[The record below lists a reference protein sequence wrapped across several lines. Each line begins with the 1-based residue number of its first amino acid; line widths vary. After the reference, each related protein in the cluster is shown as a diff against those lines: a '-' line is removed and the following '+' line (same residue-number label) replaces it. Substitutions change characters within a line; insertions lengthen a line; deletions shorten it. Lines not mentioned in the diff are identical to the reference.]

1 MSDGENAQDSCDNLQ
16 EKKPQ
21 LVKKTALLQLVDR
34 LASRLLR
41 TQVVRFVRI
50 GCRLSH

>member
-1 MSDGENAQDSCDNLQ
+1 MFDGENAQDSCDNLQ

-21 LVKKTALLQLVDR
+21 LVKKTALLQLVDQ

-41 TQVVRFVRI
+41 TDK
-50 GCRLSH
+50 L